1 MEQSIDIKGVLSND
15 PNVFFFTLSLSLT
28 QQGVVECTSESMARG
43 SLLFQE
49 LFKLPWVE
57 KAAAE
62 GRALIV
68 RKKSPSP
75 SWDECAP
82 QIAAIIRRLHESN
95 QDFFSNEY
103 LLDHKKKTIETEKKK
118 TNYAIHKENVETPLG
133 QAIEQVLNEKIAPGL
148 ASHGGYVTL
157 VDLKEGEVYLYFGGG
172 CQGCSQAS
180 NTVKLGIERILLAD
194 FPELHK
200 VVDVTDHAQGK
211 NPFFK

>member
-1 MEQSIDIKGVLSND
+1 MNQSIEIKGVLSND

-28 QQGVVECTSESMARG
+28 QQGVVECTSEAMARG

-68 RKKSPSP
+68 RKKSLSP
-75 SWDECAP
+75 SWDESAP

-95 QDFFSNEY
+95 QDFFSSEY
-103 LLDHKKKTIETEKKK
+103 LLEHRKKTIETEKKQ

-133 QAIEQVLNEKIAPGL
+133 KAIERVLNEKIAPGL

-180 NTVKLGIERILLAD
+180 NTVKLGIEKILLAD

-200 VVDVTDHAQGK
+200 VVDVTDHTQGK